1 MDRDIQQAE
10 KMALKSKGEIK
21 KRMRVMFPSSSVD
34 LEDSSFSGPGDNG
47 ELPSPSSRKRR
58 FPSMRRV
65 FGKILSILMPCVC
78 VSSEEEDP
86 SFVSDRKTDASFSAA
101 VHRSSEGHPE
111 NDLPAGQQK
120 EAVEAVTLST
130 AVLEDP
136 PTISDINE
144 CSESQQ
150 TPTNLDAEAEE
161 MKPSSPASE
170 HQTADREPEGGKTPE
185 DLSLP
190 EISEC
195 SELQEM
201 PTELY
206 TDISCIYDLIRPQ
219 TSCQQPGLPDVE
231 AMFREYWVSDLTT
244 ELKIEADE
252 PEEHSPLGL
261 PNLGNTCYMNSVLQC
276 LLSIPPFQHDVLL
289 SQEVWRDEDMLLSVF
304 SDLFISRLDN
314 SSTNLKKRLLR
325 KVKCYIENASKVFT
339 GDFQQD
345 AHEFLM
351 LSLSC
356 LKEEGQMLK
365 MSSPTYTCPV
375 ANMEFKLET
384 ERTCVSCGLQKTFTE
399 DANYISLVLGQNA
412 SVSDSLQQYMSASSV
427 DCMCCNCNGTKASV
441 TQRFYSFPRVLV
453 LLVSRFDML
462 SDCKLRNRLKIT
474 EELTLSSVKGEIR
487 EQPMSDNKRPAS
499 CQSFLK
505 RILKTNTKVAPQIPN
520 DKQEEPADTRV
531 EYRLTGA
538 VSHLGSKLFSGHY
551 ISHIRDPS
559 DDGWLR
565 CSDFSVRKT
574 SWTEASEEIKRNCYM
589 LFYIKR

>member
-10 KMALKSKGEIK
+10 KMALKSKEEIK

-47 ELPSPSSRKRR
+47 KLPSPSSRKRR

-78 VSSEEEDP
+78 LSSEEEDS

-136 PTISDINE
+136 STISDINE
-144 CSESQQ
+144 CSELQQ
-150 TPTNLDAEAEE
+150 TPTNLDA
-161 MKPSSPASE
+161 
-170 HQTADREPEGGKTPE
+170 
-185 DLSLP
+185 
-190 EISEC
+190 
-195 SELQEM
+195 
-201 PTELY
+201 
-206 TDISCIYDLIRPQ
+206 DISCIYDLIRPQ

-231 AMFREYWVSDLTT
+231 AMFREFWVSDLTT

-276 LLSIPPFQHDVLL
+276 LLSIPPFQHDVFL

-412 SVSDSLQQYMSASSV
+412 SVSDSLQQYMSPSSV

-462 SDCKLRNRLKIT
+462 SDCKLRNRLRIT

-487 EQPMSDNKRPAS
+487 EQPESDNQRPAS

-505 RILKTNTKVAPQIPN
+505 RILKTKTKVAPQIPN
-520 DKQEEPADTRV
+520 DKEEPADTRV

-565 CSDFSVRKT
+565 CSDFSVRKI

>member
-10 KMALKSKGEIK
+10 KMALKSKEEIK

-47 ELPSPSSRKRR
+47 KLPSPSSRKRR

-78 VSSEEEDP
+78 LSSEEEDS

-136 PTISDINE
+136 STISDINE
-144 CSESQQ
+144 CSELQQ

-161 MKPSSPASE
+161 MKPSPSASE
-170 HQTADREPEGGKTPE
+170 HQTADREAEGGKTPE

-195 SELQEM
+195 SKM

-231 AMFREYWVSDLTT
+231 AMFREFWVSDLTT

-276 LLSIPPFQHDVLL
+276 LLSIPPFQHDVFL

-412 SVSDSLQQYMSASSV
+412 SVSDSLQQYMSPSSV

-462 SDCKLRNRLKIT
+462 SDCKLRNRLRIT

-487 EQPMSDNKRPAS
+487 EQPESDNQRPAS

-505 RILKTNTKVAPQIPN
+505 RILKTKTKVAPQIPN

-565 CSDFSVRKT
+565 CSDFSVRKI

>member
-150 TPTNLDAEAEE
+150 TPTNLDA
-161 MKPSSPASE
+161 
-170 HQTADREPEGGKTPE
+170 
-185 DLSLP
+185 
-190 EISEC
+190 
-195 SELQEM
+195 
-201 PTELY
+201 
-206 TDISCIYDLIRPQ
+206 DISCIYDLIRPQ